1 MSTFLTRSSLIRSDL
16 ASSRVVKGTP
26 PQRSSSRTTSTI
38 LSLLNSAD
46 DSWRTCGESTNVPSL
61 LLPMLRYAIR
71 IMQNG
76 VQMLR
81 NIVRRVVG
89 QLRYRRDMGA
99 TKMGTRSGAH
109 KRPLGEV
116 LSEIPGRW
124 AAVDRRTNELRAVA
138 SDPYALAAKIR
149 ADRITG
155 VAVVRAP
162 DPSEPELVGL
172 G

>member
-1 MSTFLTRSSLIRSDL
+1 M
-16 ASSRVVKGTP
+16 
-26 PQRSSSRTTSTI
+26 
-38 LSLLNSAD
+38 LN
-46 DSWRTCGESTNVPSL
+46 
-61 LLPMLRYAIR
+61 
-71 IMQNG
+71 
-76 VQMLR
+76 

-89 QLRYRRDMGA
+89 QLRYGRDMGA
-99 TKMGTRSGAH
+99 TKMGTRGGAR
-109 KRPLGEV
+109 KRPLAEV

>member
-116 LSEIPGRW
+116 LSEIPGPLGCCGS
-124 AAVDRRTNELRAVA
+124 TYL
-138 SDPYALAAKIR
+138 R